1 MLALM
6 LGALRSRGAQTV
18 TVLVLAVLAVAAAA
32 AAPWYV
38 LAADATATHATV
50 QGAPSAQRVLSA
62 RRDLTVSSNARSDLD
77 ALESTVRDVFDAP
90 GVVSYLGLAQDGR
103 YLAPGVDLTVPLAY
117 RDQVCQHIVL
127 SGDCPRAAGEALVSR
142 RLAGP
147 MGVRVGDPL
156 VLALG
161 SGAKTTLRVVG
172 LYDRADPGGVY
183 WAEALFAPP
192 TSASSAGRGDPV
204 FVPESTFVPGGFD
217 RPSAVADLVLPED
230 VLRSSDAVHRIG
242 QAQYTLTRQNL
253 QVTQNAGAVLQ
264 RITGQLRLID
274 VGVLV
279 GVAQLLVLCWF
290 ALYLAGRSTGP
301 DRRLDVSLL
310 KLRGTT
316 FTRLLR
322 LTVAHAATPILAG
335 LPFGVLLGYLVA
347 RWLVGPLTQPGQTVS
362 AWRWSGAAVLV
373 AVFGAVLAIVA
384 AEWRTLRAP
393 TSELLRRV
401 PPRRRGWRGDVVS
414 LCVVALAI
422 AGAYQVHAQ
431 GGVDGSTPGLAV
443 LAPGLIALALAV
455 VLARAL
461 TSAAGT
467 AGAAA
472 LHAGR
477 LRVALG
483 ALQVARRPGV
493 DRVFVLLAVAVAVL
507 GSAAGGWYSS
517 TQARTIRARVD
528 VGAERVLT
536 VQAKSR
542 AQLLDAVRA
551 ADPTGR
557 EAMAAVYTTSPL
569 AGAPVLAVDSTRLA
583 SVASWQSGYGTD
595 AATLAAALR
604 GTGPDPLT
612 FNGASVTLDATLRS
626 GRDPVYLL
634 AELSARKSGE
644 EQQLVFGPLTATRQ
658 GYRAQSPSCVDGG
671 CRLLSLRL
679 VGVRTPTGYPNA
691 TPGSS
696 VAVNSIVQSGPDRVV
711 ANSSTLADVR
721 RWRGAFIASGGNPV
735 VGTGGDQL
743 TLTLPSDS
751 GGNINDGQIYAV
763 DAALP
768 LPVALVGP
776 APRDWLADQPTL
788 APFGADQV
796 PVRVAATPA
805 ALPVVGGHGV
815 LVDLTAA
822 TAATGDSA
830 AGDSQQVWL
839 ARGAPADLPDR
850 LRAAGLAILGTD
862 SVGADLER
870 SAASGTTAALRFQL
884 LTALAGL
891 LLGAAALTVVGAAER
906 GPRAAELAALRRQGM
921 AAPLARAVG
930 YGGYAALAGVA
941 VLAGLLGAVF
951 ARLLAGPGLPVF
963 AEPWTVLPI
972 PIGLRPLPLLFVGVV
987 ALALLGAVAA
997 AAGAQVVRAIRN
1009 GTAR

>member
-18 TVLVLAVLAVAAAA
+18 TVLVLAVLAVSATA

-50 QGAPSAQRVLSA
+50 QGAPSAQRVVSA
-62 RRDLTVSSNARSDLD
+62 KRDLTVSSNAQSALDDLH
-77 ALESTVRDVFDAP
+77 ATVRNGFDAP

-103 YLAPGVDLTVPLAY
+103 YLAPGVDLTLPLAY
-117 RDQVCQHIVL
+117 RDQVCQHVIL

-147 MGVRVGDPL
+147 IGVRVGDPI

-172 LYDRADPGGVY
+172 LYDRADPTGVY
-183 WAEALFAPP
+183 WAEPRFAPS
-192 TSASSAGRGDPV
+192 TSTGSSGRGDPV
-204 FVPESTFVPGGFD
+204 FVPASTFVPGGFD
-217 RPSAVADLVLPED
+217 RPSGVADLVLPED
-230 VLRSSDAVHRIG
+230 VLRHSDAVDRLN
-242 QAQYTLTRQNL
+242 QAQYTLVRQGL
-253 QVTQNAGAVLQ
+253 DVTQSAGAVLQ
-264 RITGQLRLID
+264 QINHQLRLID

-310 KLRGTT
+310 KLRGAT
-316 FTRLLR
+316 FGRLLR

-335 LPFGVLLGYLVA
+335 LPFGVLFGYLAA
-347 RWLVGPLTQPGQTVS
+347 RWLVGPLTEPGQTVS
-362 AWRWSGAAVLV
+362 AWRWSAVAVLV

-384 AEWRTLRAP
+384 AEWRTLRSP

-401 PPRRRGWRGDVVS
+401 PPRRRGWRGDAVS
-414 LCVVALAI
+414 LCVVALAA
-422 AGAYQVHAQ
+422 AGAYQVRAQ

-455 VLARAL
+455 LLARGL
-461 TSAAGT
+461 TSAAST

-472 LHAGR
+472 LHTGR

-493 DRVFVLLAVAVAVL
+493 DRVFVLLAVAIAVL

-517 TQARTIRARVD
+517 TQARTIRARVE

-536 VQAKSR
+536 VQAAGR

-557 EAMAAVYTTSPL
+557 EAMAAVYTAPPL
-569 AGAPVLAVDSTRLA
+569 GGAPVLAVDSTRLA
-583 SVASWQSGYGTD
+583 SVASWQPGYGTD

-604 GTGPDPLT
+604 TSGPDPLT
-612 FNGASVTLDATLRS
+612 VAGASVTLDATLRS
-626 GRDPVYLL
+626 GRDPIYLL
-634 AELSARKSGE
+634 ATLSARKSGE

-658 GYRAQSPSCVDGG
+658 GYRVDSPSCVDGG

-679 VGVRTPTGYPNA
+679 VGARTPAGYPNA
-691 TPGSS
+691 APGTS
-696 VAVNSIVQSGPDRVV
+696 VAVQSIVQSGPDKVV

-721 RWRGAFIASGGNPV
+721 RWRGAFIANGGNPV
-735 VGTGGDQL
+735 VGTAGDQL
-743 TLTLPSDS
+743 TLTLPGDS
-751 GGNINDGQIYAV
+751 AGNINDGQVYAV
-763 DAALP
+763 DAPLP
-768 LPVALVGP
+768 LPIAMVGP
-776 APRDWLADQPTL
+776 APQDWLADQPSL

-805 ALPVVGGHGV
+805 ALPVVGGRGV
-815 LVDLTAA
+815 LVDLAAA
-822 TAATGDSA
+822 TAATGDGTV
-830 AGDSQQVWL
+830 GDSQQVWL

-850 LRAAGLAILGTD
+850 LRAAGLTILGTD
-862 SVGADLER
+862 SIGADLTR
-870 SAASGTTAALRFQL
+870 SAAAGTTAALRFQL
-884 LTALAGL
+884 LTALVGL

-906 GPRAAELAALRRQGM
+906 GPRAAELAALRQQGM
-921 AAPLARAVG
+921 AAPVARAVG

-941 VLAGLLGAVF
+941 VLAGVLGAVF

-972 PIGLRPLPLLFVGVV
+972 PIGLRTVPLLLVGAV
-987 ALALLGAVAA
+987 ALVLLGAVAA
-997 AAGAQVVRAIRN
+997 AAGAQVVRAIRT